1 MSRTASTT
9 GIFVKAHYRKP
20 KISPPVTP
28 PRYESP
34 LPNRPTIS
42 PPQTPRQTPQY
53 VEPKNYLVIQY
64 HEKDD
69 LKDLY
74 PGQLQWDEN
83 TKRWFTDNEEVY
95 NLLEPYHVKILP
107 VAYSNKD
114 TGKSLGAKWSGK
126 YWYCSKQQYQS
137 NQEAFD
143 DLAIRKV

>member
-1 MSRTASTT
+1 MSRTASTAE
-9 GIFVKAHYRKP
+9 IFVKAHYRKP
-20 KISPPVTP
+20 KNFPPVTS
-28 PRYESP
+28 PRYES
-34 LPNRPTIS
+34 S
-42 PPQTPRQTPQY
+42 PTPRKIIPPSIS
-53 VEPKNYLVIQY
+53 ESKNYLVIQY

-114 TGKSLGAKWSGK
+114 IGKSLGAKWSGK
-126 YWYCSKQQYQS
+126 YWYCSNQQYQS
-137 NQEAFD
+137 NQESFD
-143 DLAIRKV
+143 DLAIRKTT